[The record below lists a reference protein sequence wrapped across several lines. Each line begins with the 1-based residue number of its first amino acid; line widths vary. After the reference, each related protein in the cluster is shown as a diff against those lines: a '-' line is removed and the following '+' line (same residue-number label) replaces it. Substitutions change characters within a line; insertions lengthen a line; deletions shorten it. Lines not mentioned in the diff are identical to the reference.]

1 VAGLQP
7 SGNPGLR
14 NRNAAPIKAPLFFMR
29 QQIGRDAWKIIGI
42 SRQKRR
48 KHQRQGRQ
56 RRAYRP
62 IF

>member
-1 VAGLQP
+1 
-7 SGNPGLR
+7 
-14 NRNAAPIKAPLFFMR
+14 MR

-48 KHQRQGRQ
+48 KRQRQGRQ